1 MGPGL
6 VVVPG
11 FDWSQIIP
19 KSKDWTNDEHA
30 AANAIKELTKTLNDK
45 RKEAQKAAHAAHE
58 ADREILDAYKN
69 LRDELENA
77 AEPPNPICMAA

>member
-11 FDWSQIIP
+11 MDWAQIVP
-19 KSKDWTNDEHA
+19 ESKGWTSEEHA
-30 AANAIKELTKTLNDK
+30 AAKAIKDLTTTLNDK
-45 RKEAQKAAHAAHE
+45 RKEAKKAAKAAHE

-69 LRDELENA
+69 LRNKLETA